1 MDLIL
6 IEKKWIINIEL
17 WYNNIIIM
25 FEKKLYCDIEN
36 WIVQKNNI
44 YFLINKLLIK
54 YFILIYFY

>member
-1 MDLIL
+1 M
-6 IEKKWIINIEL
+6 NNQL